1 MLTVGDPSGPES
13 GVEISRLNDRTEYI
27 QAVGIL
33 AEGLLMVWLLVKGVN
48 VEWQEQA
55 RSSIL

>member
-1 MLTVGDPSGPES
+1 LFKE
-13 GVEISRLNDRTEYI
+13 EYI

-48 VEWQEQA
+48 VERWQQQA